1 MGSSVILPAPG
12 QPVTGPDPN
21 FKQGAIPNLVQ
32 FKFQHVDP
40 PSLQYIQRDD
50 VLVLQAMSVIAN
62 ETVYVFIRMLLPYA
76 SIPGQPDG
84 GSTSAVTIESLTG
97 PGYVQVIAEQL
108 NLGAAFAVQR
118 LTIPLTEGYL
128 LSVAVGT
135 ANSGRRGQTFARV
148 WLNRGP
154 IVAPVQNAGAVLFA
168 DYVTTSTP
176 SGWPYG
182 RIISPVE
189 DPGNIVDTSTA
200 NPAAGADLIS
210 VHAITG
216 RARLAAFKATFTA
229 SATVANRFPSF
240 QVAEAGGGNV
250 RWQVQ
255 DTVAVTASQV
265 ITYSLAP
272 GGTNVR
278 GGGSPIFATM
288 PVPSPEFD
296 YAGVQV
302 NSVTQGIQAGDQWS
316 AILMV
321 TEEWLEGV

>member
-50 VLVLQAMSVIAN
+50 VLVLQAMSAVAN

-84 GSTSAVTIESLTG
+84 GDSSPVTIESLTG
-97 PGYVQVIAEQL
+97 PGYVQVIAQQL
-108 NLGAAFAVQR
+108 ILPTAFTVGR
-118 LTIPLTEGYL
+118 LSIPLTEGYL
-128 LSVAVGT
+128 LSVAVGA
-135 ANSGRRGQTFARV
+135 ANADRRGKTFARV

-154 IVAPVQNAGAVLFA
+154 IVSPVQNAGAVLFA
-168 DYVTTSTP
+168 DYVTISMP
-176 SGWPYG
+176 EGWPYG
-182 RIISPVE
+182 RIISPTE
-189 DPGNIVDTSTA
+189 DPGNVVETIGG
-200 NPAAGADLIS
+200 NPAAGTDFNVS
-210 VHAITG
+210 HVITG
-216 RARLAAFKATFTA
+216 RARLASLKATFTA

-240 QVAEAGGGNV
+240 QIIGAGSGAV
-250 RWQVQ
+250 HFQVQ
-255 DTVAVTASQV
+255 DTVAVTASQTV
-265 ITYSLAP
+265 TYSLAP

-278 GGGSPIFATM
+278 GGGAPIFVTM
-288 PVPSPEFD
+288 PVPSPEID
-296 YAGVQV
+296 YSGSEVA
-302 NSVTQGIQAGDQWS
+302 SVTQGIQAGDTWT

-321 TEEWLEGV
+321 TEEWMEGV